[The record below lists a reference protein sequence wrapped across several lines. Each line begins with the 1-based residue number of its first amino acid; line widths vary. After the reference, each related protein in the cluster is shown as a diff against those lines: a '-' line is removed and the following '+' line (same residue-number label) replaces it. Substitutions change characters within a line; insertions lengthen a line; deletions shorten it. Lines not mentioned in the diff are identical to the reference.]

1 MPLSRRNRKA
11 SRKASRKNMRKAS
24 RKNMRK
30 ASRKNMRKASRKNMR
45 KASRKCWSRKAS
57 RKNMRRN
64 RRQHG
69 GGVAMA
75 QSLAQGRQ
83 FAEIHRAQHGGAM
96 LSGAPLSAITD
107 SMLPGD
113 LRSFA
118 RIGGLDDSIA
128 AAATQRDPDQM
139 PAQKGGRRSKASRK
153 NKDSR
158 KNKGSRKASRKAKGK
173 KASRKAKGKKA
184 SRKAKGKKASR
195 KSSRKNRKN
204 RKQYGGAM
212 GAPYNQPTMLL
223 SASEAAKA
231 GTADFSNPLLKH

>member
-11 SRKASRKNMRKAS
+11 SRKNRKD
-24 RKNMRK
+24 
-30 ASRKNMRKASRKNMR
+30 
-45 KASRKCWSRKAS
+45 SRKCYRKAS
-57 RKNMRRN
+57 RKNMRRSRKNSRRN

-69 GGVAMA
+69 GSAMR
-75 QSLAQGRQ
+75 QSLAQGEQ
-83 FAEIHRAQHGGAM
+83 FASFHSRQHGGAM
-96 LSGAPLSAITD
+96 IAGAPLSAITD

-118 RIGGLDDSIA
+118 RIGGLDASIA
-128 AAATQRDPDQM
+128 DAATQRDPDQM
-139 PAQKGGRRSKASRK
+139 PLQKGGRRSKASRK
-153 NKDSR
+153 NK
-158 KNKGSRKASRKAKGK
+158 GSRKGKGK
-173 KASRKAKGKKA
+173 KASRKG
-184 SRKAKGKKASR
+184 SRKGKKASR
-195 KSSRKNRKN
+195 KSSRKNRKS

>member
-45 KASRKCWSRKAS
+45 KASRKNSRKNMRKASRKCWSRKAS

-69 GGVAMA
+69 GSAML
-75 QSLAQGRQ
+75 QSLAQGEQ
-83 FAEIHRAQHGGAM
+83 YAALHRSQHGGAM
-96 LSGAPLSAITD
+96 LSGAPVSAITD

-139 PAQKGGRRSKASRK
+139 PLQTGGRRARNSRKNRNSRKGSRK
-153 NKDSR
+153 NK
-158 KNKGSRKASRKAKGK
+158 KGSRKN
-173 KASRKAKGKKA
+173 
-184 SRKAKGKKASR
+184 KKASR

>member
-1 MPLSRRNRKA
+1 
-11 SRKASRKNMRKAS
+11 MRKAS

-30 ASRKNMRKASRKNMR
+30 ASRKNSRKNMR

-69 GGVAMA
+69 GGGAMRLG
-75 QSLAQGRQ
+75 LAQGEQ

-118 RIGGLDDSIA
+118 RIGGLDESIA

-139 PAQKGGRRSKASRK
+139 PLQTGGRRARNSRK
-153 NKDSR
+153 NR
-158 KNKGSRKASRKAKGK
+158 NSRKASRKN
-173 KASRKAKGKKA
+173 
-184 SRKAKGKKASR
+184 KKASR
-195 KSSRKNRKN
+195 KSSRRNRKN

-231 GTADFSNPLLKH
+231 GTADFSNPLLKN

>member
-11 SRKASRKNMRKAS
+11 SRKASRKNMRKGS

-30 ASRKNMRKASRKNMR
+30 ASRKNKKNSR

-69 GGVAMA
+69 GSAMG
-75 QSLAQGRQ
+75 QSLAQGQ
-83 FAEIHRAQHGGAM
+83 QYAALHRSQHGGAM
-96 LSGAPLSAITD
+96 LSGAPVSAITD

-139 PAQKGGRRSKASRK
+139 PLQKGGRRARNSRK
-153 NKDSR
+153 NRNSR
-158 KNKGSRKASRKAKGK
+158 KGSRKAKGK
-173 KASRKAKGKKA
+173 KASRKTK
-184 SRKAKGKKASR
+184 SSR
-195 KSSRKNRKN
+195 KSSRRS
-204 RKQYGGAM
+204 RRQYGGAM

>member
-1 MPLSRRNRKA
+1 
-11 SRKASRKNMRKAS
+11 
-24 RKNMRK
+24 
-30 ASRKNMRKASRKNMR
+30 
-45 KASRKCWSRKAS
+45 
-57 RKNMRRN
+57 
-64 RRQHG
+64 
-69 GGVAMA
+69 
-75 QSLAQGRQ
+75 
-83 FAEIHRAQHGGAM
+83 
-96 LSGAPLSAITD
+96 
-107 SMLPGD
+107 MLPGD

-139 PAQKGGRRSKASRK
+139 PLQKGGRRASRK
-153 NKDSR
+153 NRNSR
-158 KNKGSRKASRKAKGK
+158 KGK

-195 KSSRKNRKN
+195 RSRR
-204 RKQYGGAM
+204 QYGGAM